1 MLFKKQTPQALPQ
14 QHEQALSSLFGRG
27 VTSIASAKAE
37 LFHEPLSFNPLDYL
51 KPNRYFLGLDHQSK
65 QPLYNFE
72 AIHTQIVAPTRAGK
86 GVLMGVKAVE
96 ALRAK
101 KGLIIIDP
109 KEDDFLPSVILE
121 ELHRQNRASDLIIL
135 NWSSS
140 FGYTVFNQYDNAK
153 SASKKLSIMLNLIE
167 SDSELGAS
175 FYRKSERIMLAQIIA
190 IFFDTQKY
198 LNITFEKTLQSLSMF
213 IKYVIADVVSANE
226 FEKESQKTKP
236 NFDKL
241 EQLSKRYFDPILFA
255 KLDLNISNVPILE
268 SLQFSLSEFDSVTFN
283 NQFDLTQALINNK
296 VIYIKSDMLDETA
309 LKFLKLVIFDI
320 IELSKLHK
328 KKTNA
333 LVILDELSFY
343 PTQILSAGLATAAG
357 FGINFIL
364 AYQSEAQMRDENLRV
379 AIKDNCQTKIY
390 YKSSDDTTLK
400 YIELLSGLEL
410 VSQKSKNGNDTT
422 IRQLQEAHMNITR
435 LRALPRAKVAI
446 LLEENLNEIKIFQT
460 SPIPVKAKFDW
471 DAINN
476 TKIQIVKFKLQKL
489 HQVQTKSEII
499 LDEGNQKKDQDIKS
513 AMTNNELEFEL

>member
-1 MLFKKQTPQALPQ
+1 MLFKKQTPEPVQP
-14 QHEQALSSLFGRG
+14 QHEQALSNLFGRG

-37 LFHEPLSFNPLDYL
+37 LFHEPLSFKPLDYL
-51 KPNRYFLGLDHQSK
+51 KSGKYFLGLDHQSK
-65 QPLYNFE
+65 QPLYNSE
-72 AIHTQIVAPTRAGK
+72 SIHTQIVAPTRAGK
-86 GVLMGVKAVE
+86 GVLIGIKAVE
-96 ALRAK
+96 ALRAQ

-121 ELHRQNRASDLIIL
+121 ELHRQNRPQDLVIL
-135 NWSSS
+135 NWSNN

-167 SDSELGAS
+167 SDTEIGAS
-175 FYRKSERIMLAQIIA
+175 FYRKSERIMLGCIME
-190 IFFDTQKY
+190 IFFDTQKH
-198 LNITFEKTLQSLSMF
+198 LDISFDKTLHSLATF
-213 IKYVIADVVSANE
+213 IKYIIADLVSASE
-226 FEKESQKTKP
+226 FAKEEQKTKP

-241 EQLSKRYFDPILFA
+241 ELLSKRYFDPVFFA
-255 KLDLNISNVPILE
+255 KLDLNISHIPILE
-268 SLQFSLSEFDSVTFN
+268 SLQFSLSEFDSVSFAN
-283 NQFDLTQALINNK
+283 IYDLTEALIQQK
-296 VIYIKSDMLDETA
+296 VIYIKSDMLDESA

-357 FGINFIL
+357 FGVNFIL

-460 SPIPVKAKFDW
+460 SPISVKNKFDW
-471 DAINN
+471 DAINK
-476 TKIQIVKFKLQKL
+476 TKIQIVKFELQKL
-489 HQVQTKSEII
+489 HEIQAKPKI
-499 LDEGNQKKDQDIKS
+499 QLDEENKIDSKDVENSK
-513 AMTNNELEFEL
+513 NNLEFDL